1 MFLNVFTSRSQFHT
15 GFFGIFIRPTPWQ
28 LIALRGAQPYGS
40 GARLR
45 VRCLDDVYDDV

>member
-45 VRCLDDVYDDV
+45 VR